1 MNDSLLSKVKN
12 ISIVTKKSKAGNDYQ
27 MLQVTFANGYVYESY
42 VKPEQL
48 FIINSM
54 K

>member
-1 MNDSLLSKVKN
+1 MSDSLLSKVKN
-12 ISIVTKKSKAGNDYQ
+12 ICLVTKKSKAGNDYQ

-42 VKPEQL
+42 AQAEQV